1 MWVLVPADLGRMW
14 GEERPGSGLPPTPGL
29 GVLSHSSLLVTQTG
43 AGRLFGG
50 IMIGQLL
57 GPAPRGPL
65 ARPAREKRSSH
76 QMPRGRSA
84 GTGGERGPGPQL
96 LARPAREAALVA
108 LEVGGPRGC
117 GFPRATQS
125 RPGASSQDVAPQGG
139 RRGPDSPEARGEGW
153 KDVAGKPRSPDPQ
166 PWSLPPVP
174 GPAHQV
180 QIRRQGPASGSGPAG
195 SADRAPPPGPGNRR
209 PRPHA
214 ACGADPAWRC
224 PGDAPG
230 VPAPHHLRAPP
241 RRGRGPPAP
250 NAQALLLC

>member
-1 MWVLVPADLGRMW
+1 MGTRPC
-14 GEERPGSGLPPTPGL
+14 RPGENVGGGASRLGATTHSRPRRPQPQLPPGDSDRRGPPVWRDNDRTAA
-29 GVLSHSSLLVTQTG
+29 G
-43 AGRLFGG
+43 ASAAR
-50 IMIGQLL
+50 
-57 GPAPRGPL
+57 APRPAGPGKTKQPSD
-65 ARPAREKRSSH
+65 AKRPV
-76 QMPRGRSA
+76 
-84 GTGGERGPGPQL
+84 GPQL

-139 RRGPDSPEARGEGW
+139 RRGRDSPEARGEGW

-214 ACGADPAWRC
+214 ACGADSAWRR